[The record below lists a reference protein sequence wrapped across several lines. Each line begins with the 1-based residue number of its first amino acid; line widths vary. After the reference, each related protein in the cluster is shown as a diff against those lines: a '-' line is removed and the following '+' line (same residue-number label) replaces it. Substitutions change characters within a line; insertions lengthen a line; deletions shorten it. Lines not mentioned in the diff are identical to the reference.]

1 MTYHVIIQPQAE
13 AEIEAAYLWRRERA
27 PQAAARW
34 FAEIVEAINTLEQFP
49 GRCPLAPEHAHFA
62 EEIRQLL
69 FGRRNDVY
77 RILFTIQ
84 GDTVHVL
91 HVRHGAQQ
99 QLTES

>member
-13 AEIEAAYLWRRERA
+13 ADLDAAYLRMRARA

-34 FAEIVEAINTLEQFP
+34 FVDIVEAINSLEQFP
-49 GRCPLAPEHAHFA
+49 RRCPLAPENDYFE

-69 FGRRNDVY
+69 YGRRDNVY

-84 GDTVHVL
+84 DDTVHVL
-91 HVRHGAQQ
+91 HVRHGAQRH
-99 QLTES
+99 LT